1 MSKATGPSTQSIRAS
16 TPLTPRVFVVQQWRA
31 LCRMRT
37 AVILLV
43 IVGELSFIAA
53 LLPQKALQPVRAT
66 GWVQNHQVL
75 GPIFDNLG
83 FFSVYESWWI
93 IGAAAL
99 MYVSLTH
106 CVWVRGRALVRRWRR
121 GLPRNAQF
129 IGEAGSLVF
138 HLSFFVLLAGILYGK
153 AFGFAAFVD
162 VVEGQS
168 VVEAR
173 ASYDQIEEGIFF
185 DPTQHRG
192 FEVKVDDFKVTYFPD
207 GRPSDFI
214 SHVEVVDGNR
224 KVDEKRIRVND
235 YLNYQDVKF
244 YQASYGWAPEVRV
257 TTSDGRK
264 VYDQPVVFFGDP
276 KLSNGVL
283 KIPSAGPPPD
293 QLGGL
298 MFMVPDIHDVNGA
311 STAGSAN
318 PDNPALLLRL
328 FKGDLQSDRAQN
340 VYQLDTSRMTQV
352 YKGGVGLGETVV
364 LPNGYNL
371 SFPRLLRYTGLQ
383 VTYDPGLPVIWASFV
398 LMLGGLIVRLY
409 IGSLLGAREERI
421 RERRRAAAKSE
432 AEAA

>member
-1 MSKATGPSTQSIRAS
+1 MITTFA
-16 TPLTPRVFVVQQWRA
+16 LQQWRA

-37 AVILLV
+37 AVILLT

-75 GPIFDNLG
+75 GPVFDNLG

-93 IGAAAL
+93 IGAATL
-99 MYVSLTH
+99 MYVSLSH
-106 CVWVRGRALVRRWRR
+106 CVWVRGRALYRRWRR
-121 GLPRNAQF
+121 RLPRNAQF

-168 VVEAR
+168 LVEAR
-173 ASYDQIEEGIFF
+173 ASYDQIEEGVFF
-185 DPTQHRG
+185 NPSQHRG
-192 FEVKVDDFKVTYFPD
+192 FEVKVKDFKVTYFPD

-214 SHVEVVDGNR
+214 SHVEVLDGNR

-235 YLNYQDVKF
+235 YLNYQDIKF

-257 TTSDGRK
+257 SAPDGRK
-264 VYDQPVVFFGDP
+264 VYDQPVIFFGDP

-283 KIPSAGPPPD
+283 KVPSAGPPPD

-298 MFMVPDIHDVNGA
+298 MFMVPDIRDVNGA
-311 STAGSAN
+311 SSPGSAN
-318 PDNPALLLRL
+318 PNNPALLLRL
-328 FKGDLQSDRAQN
+328 FKGDLRADRAQN
-340 VYQLDTSRMTQV
+340 VYQLDTSRMAQV
-352 YKGGVGLGETVV
+352 YKGGVSLGETAV
-364 LPNGYNL
+364 LPNGYTF

-383 VTYDPGLPVIWASFV
+383 VTYDPGLPIIWASFV

-409 IGSLLGAREERI
+409 IASLLGVREERI
-421 RERRRAAAKSE
+421 RDRRRASLPDQEKAA
-432 AEAA
+432 

>member
-1 MSKATGPSTQSIRAS
+1 MAPAS
-16 TPLTPRVFVVQQWRA
+16 TIVSVAVRQWRA

-66 GWVQNHQVL
+66 GWIQNHQVL
-75 GPIFDNLG
+75 GPIFDDLG
-83 FFSVYESWWI
+83 FFSVYESWFLFA
-93 IGAAAL
+93 AAAL

-106 CVWVRGRALVRRWRR
+106 CVWVRGRALYRRWRR
-121 GLPRNAQF
+121 RLPRNAQF

-173 ASYDQIEEGIFF
+173 ASYDQVEEGIFF
-185 DPTQHRG
+185 DQGQHRG

-214 SHVEVVDGNR
+214 SHVEVRDANR

-235 YLNYQDVKF
+235 YLNYQDIKF
-244 YQASYGWAPEVRV
+244 YQASYGWAPVVRV
-257 TTSDGRK
+257 VAPDGRK
-264 VYDQPVVFFGDP
+264 VFDQPVIFFGDP

-283 KIPSAGPPPD
+283 KVPSAGAAPD

-298 MFMVPDIHDVNGA
+298 MFMVPDIRDVNGA
-311 STAGSAN
+311 SAPGSAN
-318 PDNPALLLRL
+318 PNNPALLIRL
-328 FKGDLQSDRAQN
+328 FKGDLRADRALN

-352 YKGGVGLGETVV
+352 YKGGVHLGEAVV
-364 LPNGYNL
+364 LPNGYTL

-383 VTYDPGLPVIWASFV
+383 VTYDPGLPVIWTSFV

-409 IGSLLGAREERI
+409 VASLLGMREDRHS
-421 RERRRAAAKSE
+421 RRSRTSAVGD